1 MNSIGNDNYRPEYK
15 SPKPMKENTGWLSS
29 NMAQLMV
36 FLNGLILTITAFAT
50 LNVFINEI
58 VREQLLETTSNVQE
72 RIFNEFEQAEKSLN
86 ALSAIVAQSDYEN
99 NKALKEYI
107 SSEIEASGHFDALF
121 LIKNGATNLL
131 FDENKTPS
139 EVAKFNA
146 ILKSNIT
153 NFEAIDYNG
162 FDIMPINQ
170 NFTSN
175 ALYFLVKKQ
184 LISEDNMVI
193 TAGVFDF
200 TSFIN
205 INDTSGFENIVQIK
219 IVNQDTSDPYFV
231 YQKRNGKSSA
241 EFSQYSDLKQEF
253 IAGKNIGVEVGLNM
267 GTRESFL
274 KKIPLLMLLFGVTL
288 TLIGTL
294 YVRNNQM
301 QSKKLSKMNK
311 ELALKNFE
319 LNQQVTERERLNDV
333 IQKSALEHRTII
345 NAVSDIIVELSDQGK
360 IQFLNEAWKT
370 VTGFDLDRSIGRSIF
385 DMIYVQDQGE
395 LKTNIQQ
402 LVNGSSRS
410 YRTFTRIR
418 SADGKFRAIELSLSL
433 VRETT
438 DKELHLVGTITDVEE
453 RRRAERALSE
463 AEKKYRTIV
472 ENAAGGIYQVTPEG
486 QLLSVNPAYA
496 RILHYDSSDVILRD
510 IQNANEDIYVD
521 EVARSKFLKDIKDLN
536 ISKSKEMQVK
546 CSDGNIIWVNE
557 NVRPVFDEENNLL
570 YFEGSMEDVDKRK
583 YAELALKEAKTE
595 SDLANRA
602 KSEFLANMSHEL
614 RTPLN
619 AVIGFSDIIR
629 TEAFGKIEQ
638 SEYKEYAGS
647 IYDSGNNLLKVINEI
662 LDVSRI
668 EAGERTLKEGAV
680 NIRETVLSSLS
691 LMEGKIKAGKIRI
704 ENKVTNTDLA
714 IIGESQALKQML
726 LNLLSNSLKFS
737 PANSLIMLDAET
749 YPDGRMGLSI
759 TDTGIGMNDNELEK
773 ALSPFGQVETDHNRS
788 GSGTGLGLTLVKSLI
803 ELHGGEL
810 ELVSQKGIGTTA
822 TLIFPTKRVID
833 KNKKTVRAEEQKV

>member
-1 MNSIGNDNYRPEYK
+1 
-15 SPKPMKENTGWLSS
+15 MKENTGWLSS